1 MTREKI
7 FGKKYLLLGGVG
19 MKLDSKL
26 KIKDLTVT
34 QKQLAA
40 AIGVVPARV
49 NHLIS
54 DGVVIRDETNAGGA
68 VYLFES
74 VKRYYSGKQD
84 ESAGVEAELNL
95 TKEKAKHER
104 TKREIAELRLAK
116 MEHQVYDARTVE
128 LVITEMLSN
137 LRTQLL
143 GLPSKLAPQL
153 EGISKEQ
160 IYEIMTRELEDKLS
174 ELSEYEPELFTAEEI
189 EDDDGD
195 GGE

>member
-1 MTREKI
+1 
-7 FGKKYLLLGGVG
+7 

-84 ESAGVEAELNL
+84 ESAGVEAELNR

-160 IYEIMTRELEDKLS
+160 IYEIMTREIEDKLS

>member
-1 MTREKI
+1 MLVSESVKDITVKQ
-7 FGKKYLLLGGVG
+7 KNLAHALGVTPQAIT
-19 MKLDSKL
+19 KFV
-26 KIKDLTVT
+26 KDG
-34 QKQLAA
+34 
-40 AIGVVPARV
+40 I
-49 NHLIS
+49 
-54 DGVVIRDETNAGGA
+54 VIRDSESPGGA

-74 VKRYYSGKQD
+74 LKRYFSRRKSGD
-84 ESAGVEAELNL
+84 AGIEAELDL
-95 TKEKAKHER
+95 TKERAKHER

-128 LVITEMLSN
+128 LVMTEMLSN

-153 EGISKEQ
+153 EGIAKEQ
-160 IYEIMTRELEDKLS
+160 IYEIMTREIEEKLS